1 MATQRSSWEKRERD
15 KAKRAR
21 ADAKR
26 ARRQDRKVDDEG
38 DGESSPSPS
47 PPADQEAVLAELA
60 ALHAA
65 FADDQIDFDEFE
77 ERKAELTARLS
88 VE

>member
-26 ARRQDRKVDDEG
+26 ARRQDRKTGEDDEAP
-38 DGESSPSPS
+38 EETPT
-47 PPADQEAVLAELA
+47 AEVDQEAVIAELA

-77 ERKAELTARLS
+77 ERKAELTARLA
-88 VE
+88 VD

>member
-26 ARRQDRKVDDEG
+26 ARRQDRKTGEDDEAS
-38 DGESSPSPS
+38 EETPT
-47 PPADQEAVLAELA
+47 AEVDQEAVIAELA

-77 ERKAELTARLS
+77 ERKAELTARLA
-88 VE
+88 VD

>member
-26 ARRQDRKVDDEG
+26 ARRQDRKTGEDDETS
-38 DGESSPSPS
+38 EET
-47 PPADQEAVLAELA
+47 PAAAAVDQEAVIAELA

-77 ERKAELTARLS
+77 ERKAELTARLA
-88 VE
+88 VD

>member
-1 MATQRSSWEKRERD
+1 MGTQRSSWEKRERD

-26 ARRQDRKVDDEG
+26 ARRQDRKTGEDDETS
-38 DGESSPSPS
+38 EEA
-47 PPADQEAVLAELA
+47 PAAAAVDQEAVIAELA

-77 ERKAELTARLS
+77 ERKAELTARLA
-88 VE
+88 VD

>member
-26 ARRQDRKVDDEG
+26 AKRQDRKSDDDTTE
-38 DGESSPSPS
+38 ESAAGQPVV
-47 PPADQEAVLAELA
+47 DQEAVIAELA
-60 ALHAA
+60 ALHEA

-77 ERKAELTARLS
+77 ERKAELTARLA
-88 VE
+88 VD